1 MQWDDRQDLPPG
13 VRHDGHAQSVAPRS
27 GTHQVTRGVTCKPY
41 NHAPRELC
49 FANFV
54 SRTSRWYDLC
64 SSGSD
69 VIAHFHKALV
79 FGAKSSLL
87 FSLCRS
93 RSLCD
98 VPQWSLQSVLNRA
111 LDLHSAV
118 VGWVGSACVYVKC
131 GAVYSVLCVCMS
143 ECASFFMSVYVLCI
157 SPCVLSV
164 RPASCPVVLVSSHRV
179 FVQGALRSI

>member
-27 GTHQVTRGVTCKPY
+27 GTYQVTRGVTCKPY
-41 NHAPRELC
+41 NHAPRELW

-54 SRTSRWYDLC
+54 SKTSRWYDLC

-87 FSLCRS
+87 FSVCRS
-93 RSLCD
+93 RS
-98 VPQWSLQSVLNRA
+98 SVLNRA

-118 VGWVGSACVYVKC
+118 VGWVGSACVCVKC

-143 ECASFFMSVYVLCI
+143 ACASILCLCMSCVSLLVSC
-157 SPCVLSV
+157 PCVP
-164 RPASCPVVLVSSHRV
+164 RPAPLY
-179 FVQGALRSI
+179 